1 MAPPRGVSIRTYWP
15 PLGGV
20 NKNLLA
26 PPKNYHVNAGVGA
39 FQLIL
44 EYQMVSV
51 GGQILTKDKRPP
63 SLCRQCTAV
72 VFLGLTN
79 TCCNRNGW
87 GCTPST
93 PQKLHQV
100 HPQEVAPQKLHPGVK
115 ARGAGGG
122 RGVHPLY
129 TSIQKLHPGTKAK
142 GAGVGGCPLYT
153 WVQKLH
159 RILVWGLKVKNLSMG
174 EKRDLSSKM
183 SFWGPQ
189 VVIFIKMPKDLQK
202 QHYTFHVKSE
212 YIHYGRT
219 LYNPISQKNACT
231 TRCFLHDIA

>member
-1 MAPPRGVSIRTYWP
+1 MSIRTYWHPQGVSIRTYWH

-20 NKNLLA
+20 DKNLLA

-93 PQKLHQV
+93 PRFKSCTQ
-100 HPQEVAPQKLHPGVK
+100 
-115 ARGAGGG
+115 
-122 RGVHPLY
+122 
-129 TSIQKLHPGTKAK
+129 
-142 GAGVGGCPLYT
+142 
-153 WVQKLH
+153 VQKLKV
-159 RILVWGLKVKNLSMG
+159 RGWGGAPS
-174 EKRDLSSKM
+174 
-183 SFWGPQ
+183 
-189 VVIFIKMPKDLQK
+189 
-202 QHYTFHVKSE
+202 
-212 YIHYGRT
+212 T
-219 LYNPISQKNACT
+219 LGCRSCT
-231 TRCFLHDIA
+231 ESWFEDSR

>member
-1 MAPPRGVSIRTYWP
+1 MFVGIARLYFCPKAILCRAIPDKILQFPFCIFSKRKCLLAPPGGVAIRTYWHPQGVSIRTYWH

-20 NKNLLA
+20 DKNLLA

-122 RGVHPLY
+122 EGGAPPLHLD
-129 TSIQKLHPGTKAK
+129 S
-142 GAGVGGCPLYT
+142 
-153 WVQKLH
+153 
-159 RILVWGLKVKNLSMG
+159 KVAP
-174 EKRDLSSKM
+174 R
-183 SFWGPQ
+183 
-189 VVIFIKMPKDLQK
+189 
-202 QHYTFHVKSE
+202 YKS
-212 YIHYGRT
+212 
-219 LYNPISQKNACT
+219 
-231 TRCFLHDIA
+231 

>member
-1 MAPPRGVSIRTYWP
+1 MISVEGRHPLVRPRPPPTARGGHT
-15 PLGGV
+15 LHGGCASV
-20 NKNLLA
+20 
-26 PPKNYHVNAGVGA
+26 HGV
-39 FQLIL
+39 QRPISP
-44 EYQMVSV
+44 QV
-51 GGQILTKDKRPP
+51 LTKDKRPP

-159 RILVWGLKVKNLSMG
+159 RILV
-174 EKRDLSSKM
+174 
-183 SFWGPQ
+183 
-189 VVIFIKMPKDLQK
+189 
-202 QHYTFHVKSE
+202 
-212 YIHYGRT
+212 
-219 LYNPISQKNACT
+219 
-231 TRCFLHDIA
+231 

>member
-1 MAPPRGVSIRTYWP
+1 M
-15 PLGGV
+15 
-20 NKNLLA
+20 
-26 PPKNYHVNAGVGA
+26 
-39 FQLIL
+39 
-44 EYQMVSV
+44 
-51 GGQILTKDKRPP
+51 
-63 SLCRQCTAV
+63 
-72 VFLGLTN
+72 
-79 TCCNRNGW
+79 
-87 GCTPST
+87 
-93 PQKLHQV
+93 
-100 HPQEVAPQKLHPGVK
+100 
-115 ARGAGGG
+115 
-122 RGVHPLY
+122 HPLY
-129 TSIQKLHPGTKAK
+129 TWIQKLHPGTKAK

-231 TRCFLHDIA
+231 TRCFLHDIAEKHTWEMRKVREAPFKKSPPLFGHCPNSIYTPPRTQTGTLGHFFSGAILPFYHFYHFVYHFLWISAPNHPGKGLDPPKIKQMPVWTWKILL